1 MRAIPE
7 RLRDFIYRRFT
18 SRHCLY
24 LYFSL
29 KGARKSDKPRKA
41 WTKVLGVHMNDLHIR
56 LTLWIVVNGG
66 YWVMIIS
73 IRVTETVKIFTEE
86 HGIN

>member
-1 MRAIPE
+1 M
-7 RLRDFIYRRFT
+7 
-18 SRHCLY
+18 LY
-24 LYFSL
+24 LRVLEISFI
-29 KGARKSDKPRKA
+29 GALQIAIVFTFIFPLREPEKRDKPRKA

-56 LTLWIVVNGG
+56 MTLWIVVNGG

-86 HGIN
+86 HGVN